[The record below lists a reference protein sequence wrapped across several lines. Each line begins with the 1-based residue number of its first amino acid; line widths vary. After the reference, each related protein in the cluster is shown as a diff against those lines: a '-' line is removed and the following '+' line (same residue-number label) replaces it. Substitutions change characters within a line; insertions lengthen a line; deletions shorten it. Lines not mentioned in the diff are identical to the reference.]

1 MLGFEIPG
9 KYWTGRVLIKLF
21 WVSYETTL
29 LSPIHFSFTRCLVRS
44 FFVNSLFL
52 YNFTNFLDSYFLKFS
67 GTFVRSTTKIVS
79 GFLRV
84 GYFWHCPDRSLSN
97 YERSFHESKVNLFLD
112 QTLFTS
118 KVCAQTKIVCCFVPK
133 KMAWEEI
140 FFKSAFFNKVLGH
153 KCQEVNNP
161 LKMF

>member
-1 MLGFEIPG
+1 MRQHYFHQFTFLSLDFWWDLFCEFILLIQFHEFFRFIFFEI
-9 KYWTGRVLIKLF
+9 F
-21 WVSYETTL
+21 WPNLCTY
-29 LSPIHFSFTRCLVRS
+29 
-44 FFVNSLFL
+44 
-52 YNFTNFLDSYFLKFS
+52 
-67 GTFVRSTTKIVS
+67 VRSTTKIVS
-79 GFLRV
+79 GSLRV